1 MNEDYLWDKTGEA
14 DPEIERLEQTLSSLR
29 FKRPAEPLPL
39 PATAPRKLFL
49 LNFPRPVLA
58 AAAAILVLLLAGGLW
73 LGLVRR
79 TAQTDDSNA
88 VANGTAPEEKRGEQ
102 DFSGPRPPVG
112 PQPAPNV
119 VNPRDVQERASV
131 PQAPV
136 KPGQRVQRRSNAGAQ
151 QLLVRRRAP
160 RTASPRQ
167 EELARRGEE
176 AKAQLIK
183 ALHIA
188 SDKLNEVQKKIQD
201 NQEQRPI
208 S

>member
-14 DPEIERLEQTLSSLR
+14 DPEIERLEQKLSSLR

-39 PATAPRKLFL
+39 PATAPRNLFRL
-49 LNFPRPVLA
+49 SFPRPVLA
-58 AAAAILVLLLAGGLW
+58 AAAALLFLLLAGGLW
-73 LGLVRR
+73 LGLSRR
-79 TAQTDDSNA
+79 TATTVDQKAATT
-88 VANGTAPEEKRGEQ
+88 GIAPEEQRVEREA
-102 DFSGPRPPVG
+102 SGPRPPLG
-112 PQPAPNV
+112 PELPPNV
-119 VNPRDVQERASV
+119 RDSRDEQEIASV
-131 PQAPV
+131 PPAPV
-136 KPGQRVQRRSNAGAQ
+136 SAPRPLAQKRSSSGAR
-151 QLLVRRRAP
+151 QLMVRRN
-160 RTASPRQ
+160 ASPRN

-201 NQEQRPI
+201 TQEQGPI

>member
-14 DPEIERLEQTLSSLR
+14 DPEIEQLEQALSSLR
-29 FKRPAEPLPL
+29 FKSPAEPLPL
-39 PATAPRKLFL
+39 PATTPRNLFL

-73 LGLVRR
+73 LGLMRQ
-79 TAQTDDSNA
+79 TASTADPNA
-88 VANGTAPEEKRGEQ
+88 VANGTAPVEKRVEQ
-102 DFSGPRPPVG
+102 AESGPRPPVG

-119 VNPRDVQERASV
+119 VDPRDVQETASV
-131 PQAPV
+131 PQAPGIKH
-136 KPGQRVQRRSNAGAQ
+136 KPQRRSNSGAQ
-151 QLLVRRRAP
+151 QLIVRRRAP
-160 RTASPRQ
+160 RTALPRQ